1 MLFLF
6 QSIFVMTLFTSFMTP
21 SIIFLKSRGSLFA
34 NPNIYLAILFF
45 ISGIYCLTIYSMSL
59 GQSMLFT
66 VLLFGN
72 FSSLYFLIGPLL
84 FFYLRSLRNGN
95 TKLYWTDIWHL
106 IPFILVFIDTIPYYF
121 SPYAYK
127 IAVVRQVFSN
137 WTAIFSIKLGL
148 LFSASHL
155 YILRPLLL
163 SFYTVW
169 GLMYLKKNKLYFF
182 EVTKVGR
189 WLVIFLLLQW
199 LVFVGM
205 SSVFFGV
212 WLENNWFFSYLN
224 HPNEIKYI
232 SLIAYVLMVF
242 TLYFFPQVI
251 YLNVDRFKRE
261 LNPQDA
267 YWWKMDQTL
276 NAVYI
281 FDRPYLKP
289 LLTLDQFGELVQI
302 DKAVLTDFFELY
314 LFTNFTDEMNRL
326 RIQFAKHLIK
336 KRFEENVCLDNL
348 HMDSGFDCQADLIYF
363 FVEFEGVSVDEYLTS
378 LNNNK

>member
-21 SIIFLKSRGSLFA
+21 SIIFFKSRGSLFA
-34 NPNIYLAILFF
+34 NPNIYLALLFF

-84 FFYLRSLRNGN
+84 FFYLRSLKNGN
-95 TKLYWTDIWHL
+95 TKLYWKDLWHL
-106 IPFILVFIDTIPYYF
+106 IPFLVVFIDTIPYYL

-127 IAVVRQVFSN
+127 IEVVRQVFSN
-137 WTAIFSIKLGL
+137 WTAIFSIKLGF

-163 SFYTVW
+163 TFYTVW

-182 EVTKVGR
+182 TVTKVGR
-189 WLVIFLLLQW
+189 WIVIFLLLQW

-205 SSVFFGV
+205 SSVFLGV
-212 WLENNWFFSYLN
+212 WLENSWFFSYLN

-232 SLIAYVLMVF
+232 SLLAYVLMVF

-336 KRFEENVCLDNL
+336 KRYEENVCLDKL
-348 HMDSGFDCQADLIYF
+348 YLDTGFDCQADLTYF
-363 FVEFEGVSVDEYLTS
+363 FAEFEGISVDEYLTS
-378 LNNNK
+378 LNNN

>member
-1 MLFLF
+1 
-6 QSIFVMTLFTSFMTP
+6 
-21 SIIFLKSRGSLFA
+21 
-34 NPNIYLAILFF
+34 
-45 ISGIYCLTIYSMSL
+45 
-59 GQSMLFT
+59 MLFT

-163 SFYTVW
+163 TFYTVW

-251 YLNVDRFKRE
+251 YLNVDQFKRN

-289 LLTLDQFGELVQI
+289 FLTLDQFGELVQI

-348 HMDSGFDCQADLIYF
+348 YLDSGFDCQADLTYF

-378 LNNNK
+378 LNNNN